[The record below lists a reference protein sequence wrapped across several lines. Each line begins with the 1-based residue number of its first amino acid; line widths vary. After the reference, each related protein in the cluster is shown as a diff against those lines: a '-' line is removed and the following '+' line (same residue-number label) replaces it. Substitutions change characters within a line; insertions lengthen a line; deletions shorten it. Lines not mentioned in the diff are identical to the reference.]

1 MQVEQTIAGGCRGRV
16 TGVTA
21 TVAVAGALAGRR
33 AGWRWGHSS
42 AWMPSAPQCR
52 AWLDLQ
58 PVTGKRMENH
68 ER

>member
-33 AGWRWGHSS
+33 ARWRSGQFFGASAVSASGWAR
-42 AWMPSAPQCR
+42 
-52 AWLDLQ
+52 LDLQ
-58 PVTGKRMENH
+58 TVTGKRMENH